1 MILTSLFEVFTSHAR
16 PSQRCLRFAG
26 SMLSGMC
33 GQYMNFTVHQRGTN
47 IQIKLAPASNI
58 SAISCVTTTPHF
70 FSLDRPVT
78 MLDGYQFTLLM
89 YEATGVTTLKS
100 ESRIVAEITPSAV
113 VIRRFLLSQL
123 TQPWSNLRNRREI
136 KGWECWHVSKSKIA
150 RRLFLT
156 KFHQRASWL

>member
-1 MILTSLFEVFTSHAR
+1 MQDLVKDVCDLLAVCFQACVVSTWILQFTNAER
-16 PSQRCLRFAG
+16 T
-26 SMLSGMC
+26 
-33 GQYMNFTVHQRGTN
+33 Y
-47 IQIKLAPASNI
+47 KLATASNI

-136 KGWECWHVSKSKIA
+136 KGWECWHISKSKIA

-156 KFHQRASWL
+156 KFHQRASWLWKRCVVLTQSDDP